1 MARSIKDAVVIKNIR
16 ESKEQEIREL
26 EFTMNSGTVE
36 SKLQKV
42 KLEPVGY
49 AVRKVDITTEL
60 NEKYDAL
67 QIADD
72 ICFLNFMGNSYNVS
86 KTEIRMLKAL
96 VIEQVNKNEQYSK
109 IVTSIFMQL
118 VKYYV
123 SGRGDFRWQEPE
135 YESLWERVVYEEL
148 TNYVQTKLNLVE
160 GARPMSTEYIIDGN
174 KVFEVKDGKR
184 SKLCEVTA
192 YSRLEERTRPR
203 RMNVVRLSI
212 FKNNILD
219 IASRIVDVL
228 QESPDVA
235 ATGSENVYEF
245 TFPLYNANVLKIT
258 FTGKNMSKGAYD
270 KLTYLIAHGIIRLF
284 NIYVDES
291 KRSEKEKQRLREYV
305 KKVQL
310 VLVKGDEDNTKSYQ
324 QESERRFSVAEEGTY
339 K

>member
-1 MARSIKDAVVIKNIR
+1 MARSVKDAVVIKNIR

-36 SKLQKV
+36 NKLQKV

-49 AVRKVDITTEL
+49 KVRKVDITTEL
-60 NEKYDAL
+60 SEKYDAL
-67 QIADD
+67 QITDD
-72 ICFLNFMGNSYNVS
+72 MCFLYFMGNSYHVS
-86 KTEIRMLKAL
+86 KTEIRMMKAL

-135 YESLWERVVYEEL
+135 YESQWERVVYEEL
-148 TNYVQTKLNLVE
+148 TKYVQAKLNLVE
-160 GARPMSTEYIIDGN
+160 GVKPVSTEYVIDGN

-184 SKLCEVTA
+184 SKMCEVTA

-228 QESPDVA
+228 QESPDLA
-235 ATGSENVYEF
+235 ATGENVYEF

-258 FTGKNMSKGAYD
+258 FTGKNMSEGAYD

-284 NIYVDES
+284 DIYVDES
-291 KRSEKEKQRLREYV
+291 KRSEKDKQELRDYV
-305 KKVQL
+305 QKVQL
-310 VLVKGDEDNTKSYQ
+310 VLVKGDENNTRSYQ
-324 QESERRFSVAEEGTY
+324 QENERAFSVAEEGKY